1 MVKMIDSISQFISI
15 IKNGYLA
22 RKKQVVIPSS
32 DFKRQIAKVLVSE
45 GYLEKV
51 ETKDDEGKKGLLIT
65 LKYKG
70 KKPVVR
76 EIQIVSKPGLRVYQ
90 RVKENRKV
98 LGGLGKKVIS
108 TTAGVMTG
116 EQAYQKKLGGEVILE
131 VY

>member
-1 MVKMIDSISQFISI
+1 MISI

-22 RKKQVVIPSS
+22 RKKQVVIPYSN
-32 DFKRQIAKVLVSE
+32 FKREIAKVLIGE
-45 GYLEKV
+45 GYLEKM
-51 ETKDDEGKKGLLIT
+51 ETKDDGGKKGLLIT

-70 KKPVVR
+70 KKPVLR
-76 EIQIVSKPGLRVYQ
+76 EIRIVSKPGLRVYQ
-90 RVKENRKV
+90 KVKESQKV

-116 EQAYQKKLGGEVILE
+116 EQAYQKKLGGEVVLE